1 MLQCGMC
8 SKHINEL
15 FIFCYV
21 KIQWSLIALNGFC
34 NIMHWSSGKQW
45 FTVLG
50 RSSKYWQYV
59 IKTQYKKSHLL
70 ITPLIFNIK
79 ICMYWEVVMLME
91 ADTKKFSKI
100 LKIFNWKLEFYY
112 SLQIVFV
119 IFLEMTGSRFQENIC
134 QMPLSK

>member
-1 MLQCGMC
+1 MLQCGTC

-59 IKTQYKKSHLL
+59 IKTQYKKITSFNNTIDLQHKNLYVMRSCHAHGGRYKKVFQNFKNFQLKAWILL
-70 ITPLIFNIK
+70 FTTNNVCYFPWNDRL
-79 ICMYWEVVMLME
+79 
-91 ADTKKFSKI
+91 TFSRKYLPNAHI
-100 LKIFNWKLEFYY
+100 
-112 SLQIVFV
+112 
-119 IFLEMTGSRFQENIC
+119 
-134 QMPLSK
+134 